1 MADKNIGNAL
11 LFYGRRNIPANDP
24 TPQYGSKQFPYYGNP
39 SRIFTEDYAQYAA
52 NYFEAQV
59 QGLNPDDPMEWQTQ
73 YIRMADSVSLNSRA
87 EKMNDDWKKVLIA
100 NRGITYIPPGAKFVC
115 MGNTWLATNP
125 QNMTGET
132 ATAMVRRCNAVW
144 NFLDYYGNVISEPI
158 VVDSMRARAT
168 ALYPE
173 DTMLVNKGYFNV
185 TCQYNEYT
193 RQLDTNS
200 RIVLGSQA
208 YYVRGYS
215 DFVQEFTGDYNSVR
229 LLQFTIEA
237 DTVKNNM
244 DDMENHVAGGKT
256 FSWEIL
262 ISGQAEMAA
271 GSTAQFSAT
280 NIRKGVEVESTAEN
294 PITITWTSS
303 DESVAQANGNGLIS
317 AISGGECVIT
327 AHLTQNP
334 KYSASFAVNVASAGE
349 SYVAFSG
356 NTPGQLSK
364 YEQATVTAVYVENG
378 SETALP
384 VTWSLSG
391 ADAEA
396 YSMEISGNSV
406 TVTCWGGSVVPLTVT
421 AMRGEYSASTEISL
435 FGL

>member
-11 LFYGRRNIPANDP
+11 LLYGRRNIPANDP

-59 QGLNPDDPMEWQTQ
+59 QGLNPDDPLEWQTQ

-100 NRGITYIPPGAKFVC
+100 NRSITYIPPGAKFVC

-158 VVDSMRARAT
+158 VVDSMRSRAT

-237 DTVKNNM
+237 DTVKNNL

-294 PITITWTSS
+294 PITITWASS
-303 DESVAQANGNGLIS
+303 DKSVAQVDGNGLIS

-334 KYSASFAVNVASAGE
+334 KYSASFAVNVASSGE

-378 SETALP
+378 VETALP

>member
-11 LFYGRRNIPANDP
+11 LLYGRRNIPANDP
-24 TPQYGSKQFPYYGNP
+24 TPQYGSKRFPYYGNP

-59 QGLNPDDPMEWQTQ
+59 QGLNPDDPLEWQTQ

-100 NRGITYIPPGAKFVC
+100 NRSITYIPPGAKFVC

-173 DTMLVNKGYFNV
+173 DTMLVNKGYFNC

-215 DFVQEFTGDYNSVR
+215 DFAQEFTGDYSSVR
-229 LLQFTIEA
+229 MLQFTIEA
-237 DTVKNNM
+237 DTVKNNL

-262 ISGQAEMAA
+262 INGQAEMAV
-271 GSTAQFSAT
+271 GSAAQFAAQNVRNGEEVFDTPERPIS
-280 NIRKGVEVESTAEN
+280 IRWE
-294 PITITWTSS
+294 SS
-303 DESVAQANGNGLIS
+303 DESVAQTNGNGAVR

-327 AHLTQNP
+327 ATLVQNP
-334 KYSASFAVNVASAGE
+334 KYSASFTVNVASAGE

-356 NTPGQLSK
+356 NTPGQLGK

-378 SETALP
+378 VETALP
-384 VTWSLSG
+384 VTWSMSG
-391 ADAEA
+391 ADSEA

-406 TVTCWGGSVVPLTVT
+406 TVTCWGGSVAPLTVT
-421 AMRGEYSASTEISL
+421 AERGEYSASTEI
-435 FGL
+435 GLLGL